1 MSHQKKSPPA
11 SYKKDLCRREGKGR
25 CCCLGDKIYSIPW
38 PASYFSPRGF
48 EEQDQ
53 FILFFIV
60 SWCNSSLY
68 LYNPGAK
75 WALLTSWVS
84 LHLEIIKVEEDLVV
98 GPGVDE
104 PVADQRTIT
113 FSRGRNGF
121 TGLRSL
127 MILQAYTFLNGFTGL
142 RPLMVLQ
149 VYVP

>member
-1 MSHQKKSPPA
+1 M
-11 SYKKDLCRREGKGR
+11 
-25 CCCLGDKIYSIPW
+25 
-38 PASYFSPRGF
+38 
-48 EEQDQ
+48 
-53 FILFFIV
+53 
-60 SWCNSSLY
+60 
-68 LYNPGAK
+68 
-75 WALLTSWVS
+75 
-84 LHLEIIKVEEDLVV
+84 V

>member
-1 MSHQKKSPPA
+1 M
-11 SYKKDLCRREGKGR
+11 
-25 CCCLGDKIYSIPW
+25 
-38 PASYFSPRGF
+38 
-48 EEQDQ
+48 
-53 FILFFIV
+53 
-60 SWCNSSLY
+60 
-68 LYNPGAK
+68 
-75 WALLTSWVS
+75 
-84 LHLEIIKVEEDLVV
+84 V

-142 RPLMVLQ
+142 RSLMVLQ